1 MPDGNII
8 QQHQTSLLCSCL
20 TNKAFY
26 LVKSDIK
33 LLLSI
38 HQSMSICSSLMLWI
52 NAGLAARSG
61 FGGCFS
67 GEGGFFCVI
76 SGRRWTFLRIF
87 WGKLD
92 LFAFCFGESGL
103 FRVFTA
109 CSLGKCWKNWLKI
122 MDLETLWSNYIP
134 FEIVTNKTCPK

>member
-67 GEGGFFCVI
+67 GEGGLFCVI
-76 SGRRWTFLRIF
+76 SGRKWTFLRSFREIV
-87 WGKLD
+87 D
-92 LFAFCFGESGL
+92 LFVCFY
-103 FRVFTA
+103 F
-109 CSLGKCWKNWLKI
+109 LGKWTFLRVHCMFGPLHVPWKVLKNVIENYAFRDI
-122 MDLETLWSNYIP
+122 MI
-134 FEIVTNKTCPK
+134 